1 MTNKKKEDKKPPII
15 PVGAIIKVITDE
27 FEFWGDYSSG
37 SMGAV
42 MPYDEGTRSSIEDD
56 FLFSYLRVWFFKE
69 RVVDYVLVREVV
81 VISDGS

>member
-1 MTNKKKEDKKPPII
+1 
-15 PVGAIIKVITDE
+15 
-27 FEFWGDYSSG
+27 
-37 SMGAV
+37 MGAV
-42 MPYDEGTRSSIEDD
+42 MPYDEETRSPIEDD